1 MNEVVQTINNDIL
14 PIITIENIILE
25 KDKVFITFKAVANQE
40 INIGNFTSQDY
51 FKYLEIVVNCG
62 GVFETVSITEL
73 PITRNIV
80 LNVSVT
86 GETNVSVASNF
97 SINKIIEDFSLVGS
111 STRIVY
117 NLLGSSNTTIYPLTD
132 TDTNLVD
139 PVIQDGIEIPTKVI
153 DYRYI
158 EQLDSFDLITPTET
172 DPTTINNT
180 VYFISL
186 GSSTYGKVL
195 TTFVE
200 FNFKQYLENNSYFKN
215 EEFNDFSISIV
226 IGDQNIVIDNI
237 ILTKT
242 KNSNVNLISNNNK
255 TKILYNNNNG
265 KILFYFTEEFTSSQT
280 IDKSYILKVTYV
292 DKTYTNFYNS
302 QQSTGTFFDML
313 NDYTK
318 LKNLIFIGK
327 KYNAYLADPI
337 KPNPF
342 YLILDNERFTDQFV
356 SFCNRQQ
363 FLFNPND
370 STKITIDEFTNNTV
384 ESLITNINKF
394 AKVKISDL
402 EKEAV
407 KKSLLVSNTTL
418 SVCLDFFKIMDVIL
432 STIQK
437 ALNSVTLTNKTY
449 TKTLPITKTEIC
461 QQYYVFDTL
470 NFSNSVPTYSI
481 DKFKELIKNL
491 VITPRYFYS
500 FGKFLE
506 ISNNIDFDDETFNTI
521 KDHLSTANN
530 KKRSRDNAELV
541 FGEELFSQYSI
552 TYSKTSH
559 ILVEKELPR
568 STTTQFSN
576 VLTTKKSLSPT
587 QNLKI
592 SDITKLDKDVL
603 STIKQSNRLLTGV
616 LLGKP
621 VTTIKKE
628 EISPIL
634 RFFYWEKIDSSWKYI
649 SGENLSII
657 RANLLIKA
665 VRYITSDSLL
675 NASKTPVENLHLDSN
690 YFILGKP

>member
-481 DKFKELIKNL
+481 DKFKELIKNI

-552 TYSKTSH
+552 SYSKTSH

-603 STIKQSNRLLTGV
+603 STIKQSNKLLTGV

>member
-1 MNEVVQTINNDIL
+1 MNEVIQTINNDIL

-25 KDKVFITFKAVANQE
+25 KDKVSITYKAVANQE

-62 GVFETVSITEL
+62 DVFKTMSITEL
-73 PITRNIV
+73 PITKNIV
-80 LNVSVT
+80 LDIGVT
-86 GETNVSVASNF
+86 GETNVSVASSF
-97 SINKIIEDFSLVGS
+97 SINKIIQDFSLVGS
-111 STRIVY
+111 STRIVN
-117 NLLGSSNTTIYPLTD
+117 NLLGSSNSTTYPLTD
-132 TDTNLVD
+132 IDTNLVD
-139 PVIQDGIEIPTKVI
+139 PVIQDGIEIPTKAI

-158 EQLDSFDLITPTET
+158 EQLDNFDLITTTET

-180 VYFISL
+180 AYFISL

-215 EEFNDFSISIV
+215 EEFNDFSISIL

-237 ILTKT
+237 TLTKT

-255 TKILYNNNNG
+255 TKALYIDNG

-280 IDKSYILKVTYV
+280 INKSYILKVIYT

-302 QQSTGTFFDML
+302 QQSTGVFFSML

-337 KPNPF
+337 KSNPF
-342 YLILDNERFTDQFV
+342 YLILDNERFTDEFV
-356 SFCNRQQ
+356 NFCNRQQ

-370 STKITIDEFTNNTV
+370 STKITIDEFTNNTI

-394 AKVKISDL
+394 AKVKINDL

-432 STIQK
+432 FTIQK
-437 ALNSVTLTNKTY
+437 TLNSVTLTNKTY
-449 TKTLPITKTEIC
+449 TKILPITKTEIC
-461 QQYYVFDTL
+461 KQYYIFDTL
-470 NFSNSVPTYSI
+470 NFSNLVPTYSI

-491 VITPRYFYS
+491 VVTPRYFYS

-506 ISNNIDFDDETFNTI
+506 ISNNIDFDDETFNTV
-521 KDHLSTANN
+521 KDHLSTTNT
-530 KKRSRDNAELV
+530 KKRSRDNAELT
-541 FGEELFSQYSI
+541 FGEEFFSQYSVS
-552 TYSKTSH
+552 YSSTSH

-576 VLTTKKSLSPT
+576 ILTTKKSLSPT

-592 SDITKLDKDVL
+592 NDITKLDKDVL

-634 RFFYWEKIDSSWKYI
+634 TFFYWEKLDSSWKYI

-657 RANLLIKA
+657 RANLLVKA

-675 NASKTPVENLHLDSN
+675 NASKTPVENIHLDSN
-690 YFILGKP
+690 YFILGKL

>member
-1 MNEVVQTINNDIL
+1 MNEVVQSINNYIL

-25 KDKVFITFKAVANQE
+25 KDKVSITYKAVANQE
-40 INIGNFTSQDY
+40 MNIGNFTSQDY
-51 FKYLEIVVNCG
+51 FKYLTIIIGCG
-62 GVFETVSITEL
+62 TAYKVDYITEL

-80 LNVSVT
+80 LDIGVSGKTDVSV
-86 GETNVSVASNF
+86 VSSF
-97 SINKIIEDFSLVGS
+97 SFNKIIQDFSLN
-111 STRIVY
+111 STYAAIVS
-117 NLLGSSNTTIYPLTD
+117 NLLGSSNSITYPLTD

-139 PVIQDGIEIPTKVI
+139 PVSQDGIEIPTKAI

-158 EQLDSFDLITPTET
+158 EQLDNFDLITTTET

-180 VYFISL
+180 AYFISL

-215 EEFNDFSISIV
+215 EEFNEFSISIA

-242 KNSNVNLISNNNK
+242 KNSNVNLVSNNNK
-255 TKILYNNNNG
+255 TKALYIDNG

-280 IDKSYILKVTYV
+280 INKSYILKVIYT

-302 QQSTGTFFDML
+302 QQSTGIFFDML
-313 NDYTK
+313 NDYTR

-356 SFCNRQQ
+356 NFCNRQQ

-370 STKITIDEFTNNTV
+370 GTKITIDEFTNNTV
-384 ESLITNINKF
+384 ESLISNINKF

-402 EKEAV
+402 EKETV

-418 SVCLDFFKIMDVIL
+418 SVCLDFFKIIDVIL
-432 STIQK
+432 STIQN

-449 TKTLPITKTEIC
+449 TKTLPITKTEISE
-461 QQYYVFDTL
+461 QYYVFDTL

-491 VITPRYFYS
+491 VLTPRYFYS

-506 ISNNIDFDDETFNTI
+506 ISSNTDFDDETFNTI
-521 KDHLSTANN
+521 KDRLSTANT
-530 KKRSRDNAELV
+530 KKRSRDNAELT
-541 FGEELFSQYSI
+541 FGEELLSKYSVS
-552 TYSKTSH
+552 YSSTSH

-616 LLGKP
+616 SLGKP

-634 RFFYWEKIDSSWKYI
+634 FFFYWEKIDSSWKKMPEDA
-649 SGENLSII
+649 SSII
-657 RANLLIKA
+657 KSNLLIKA
-665 VRYITSDSLL
+665 VSSFTNGSLPS
-675 NASKTPVENLHLDSN
+675 ASKTPVENLHLDSN

>member
-481 DKFKELIKNL
+481 DKFKELIKNI

-552 TYSKTSH
+552 SYSKTSH

>member
-215 EEFNDFSISIV
+215 EKFNDFSISIV

-302 QQSTGTFFDML
+302 QQSTGTLFDML

-481 DKFKELIKNL
+481 DKFKELIKNI

-506 ISNNIDFDDETFNTI
+506 ISNNIDFDDETFNII

-552 TYSKTSH
+552 SYSKTSH

>member
-1 MNEVVQTINNDIL
+1 
-14 PIITIENIILE
+14 
-25 KDKVFITFKAVANQE
+25 
-40 INIGNFTSQDY
+40 
-51 FKYLEIVVNCG
+51 
-62 GVFETVSITEL
+62 
-73 PITRNIV
+73 
-80 LNVSVT
+80 
-86 GETNVSVASNF
+86 
-97 SINKIIEDFSLVGS
+97 
-111 STRIVY
+111 
-117 NLLGSSNTTIYPLTD
+117 
-132 TDTNLVD
+132 
-139 PVIQDGIEIPTKVI
+139 
-153 DYRYI
+153 
-158 EQLDSFDLITPTET
+158 LI
-172 DPTTINNT
+172 
-180 VYFISL
+180 
-186 GSSTYGKVL
+186 
-195 TTFVE
+195 
-200 FNFKQYLENNSYFKN
+200 
-215 EEFNDFSISIV
+215 
-226 IGDQNIVIDNI
+226 
-237 ILTKT
+237 
-242 KNSNVNLISNNNK
+242 
-255 TKILYNNNNG
+255 
-265 KILFYFTEEFTSSQT
+265 
-280 IDKSYILKVTYV
+280 
-292 DKTYTNFYNS
+292 
-302 QQSTGTFFDML
+302 
-313 NDYTK
+313 
-318 LKNLIFIGK
+318 
-327 KYNAYLADPI
+327 
-337 KPNPF
+337 
-342 YLILDNERFTDQFV
+342 
-356 SFCNRQQ
+356 
-363 FLFNPND
+363 
-370 STKITIDEFTNNTV
+370 
-384 ESLITNINKF
+384 ITNINKF

-418 SVCLDFFKIMDVIL
+418 PVCLDFFKIMDVIL

-449 TKTLPITKTEIC
+449 TKNLPITKTEISE
-461 QQYYVFDTL
+461 QYYVFDTL
-470 NFSNSVPTYSI
+470 NFTNSIPTYSI
-481 DKFKELIKNL
+481 DKFKELIKDL

-506 ISNNIDFDDETFNTI
+506 ISNNIDFDDETFNTV
-521 KDHLSTANN
+521 KDHLSTANA

-552 TYSKTSH
+552 SYSNTSH

>member
-1 MNEVVQTINNDIL
+1 MNEIVQSINNYIL
-14 PIITIENIILE
+14 PIVTIENIILE
-25 KDKVFITFKAVANQE
+25 KDKVFITYKAVANQE

-51 FKYLEIVVNCG
+51 FKYLIITIGCG
-62 GVFETVSITEL
+62 SAEKIDVITEL
-73 PITRNIV
+73 PIIRNVV
-80 LNVSVT
+80 LDINVV
-86 GETNVSVASNF
+86 GETDVSVASSF
-97 SINKIIEDFSLVGS
+97 SFDKIKQDFSLNDAY
-111 STRIVY
+111 TTIVASL
-117 NLLGSSNTTIYPLTD
+117 LLGSNSITYPLTD
-132 TDTNLVD
+132 TDTILID
-139 PVIQDGIEIPTKVI
+139 PVIQDGIEIPTKAI

-158 EQLDSFDLITPTET
+158 GQLDNFDLVTTFET

-180 VYFISL
+180 AYFISL

-200 FNFKQYLENNSYFKN
+200 FNFKQYLENNSYFK
-215 EEFNDFSISIV
+215 EDEFSDFSISIG
-226 IGDQNIVIDNI
+226 IGDNNIVIDNI

-255 TKILYNNNNG
+255 TKALYTDNN
-265 KILFYFTEEFTSSQT
+265 KVLFYFTEEFTSSQI
-280 IDKSYILKVTYV
+280 IDKSYILKVIYV

-327 KYNAYLADPI
+327 KYNAYLADSI

-370 STKITIDEFTNNTV
+370 GTKITIDEFINNTV

-418 SVCLDFFKIMDVIL
+418 PVCLDFFKIMDVIL

-449 TKTLPITKTEIC
+449 TKNLPTTKTEIGE
-461 QQYYVFDTL
+461 QYYVFDTL
-470 NFSNSVPTYSI
+470 NFSNSVPTYST

-491 VITPRYFYS
+491 VITPKYFYS

-506 ISNNIDFDDETFNTI
+506 ISNNIDFDDETFNTV
-521 KDHLSTANN
+521 KDHLSTAKT
-530 KKRSRDNAELV
+530 KKRSKENADLT
-541 FGEELFSQYSI
+541 FGEDLLLEYSVS
-552 TYSKTSH
+552 YSKTSH

-576 VLTTKKSLSPT
+576 VLTSKKALSPT

-592 SDITKLDKDVL
+592 SDITKLNKDVL
-603 STIKQSNRLLTGV
+603 STIKQNNRLLTGI
-616 LLGKP
+616 LLGNAI
-621 VTTIKKE
+621 TTVKKE
-628 EISPIL
+628 QISPTLI
-634 RFFYWEKIDSSWKYI
+634 FFYWEKLDSEWKYM
-649 SGENLSII
+649 SGADYNII
-657 RANLLIKA
+657 KPNLLIKA
-665 VRYITSDSLL
+665 VRYVTSDSLL
-675 NASKTPVENLHLDSN
+675 NVSKTPVENLHLDSN

>member
-25 KDKVFITFKAVANQE
+25 KDKVFITFKAVANEE

-62 GVFETVSITEL
+62 GIFETVSITEL

-80 LNVSVT
+80 LDIGVT

-117 NLLGSSNTTIYPLTD
+117 NLLGSSNSIIYPLTD
-132 TDTNLVD
+132 TNTNLVD
-139 PVIQDGIEIPTKVI
+139 PVIQDGIEIPTKAI

-158 EQLDSFDLITPTET
+158 EQLDGFDLITTTET

-180 VYFISL
+180 AYFISL

-215 EEFNDFSISIV
+215 EEFNDFSISIA
-226 IGDQNIVIDNI
+226 IGDQNIIIDNI

-255 TKILYNNNNG
+255 TKALYIDNG

-280 IDKSYILKVTYV
+280 IDKSYILKIIYV

-370 STKITIDEFTNNTV
+370 GTKITIDEFTNNTV

-394 AKVKISDL
+394 TKVKISDL

-481 DKFKELIKNL
+481 DKFKELIKDL

-506 ISNNIDFDDETFNTI
+506 ISNNIDFDDETFNTV
-521 KDHLSTANN
+521 KDYLSTTNN
-530 KKRSRDNAELV
+530 KKGSRDNAELV

-552 TYSKTSH
+552 SYSKTSH

-592 SDITKLDKDVL
+592 SDITKLNKDVL

-616 LLGKP
+616 LLGNP
-621 VTTIKKE
+621 ITTVKKE
-628 EISPIL
+628 QISPIL
-634 RFFYWEKIDSSWKYI
+634 RFFYWEKLDSSWKYI

-675 NASKTPVENLHLDSN
+675 NASKTPVENIHLDSN

>member
-215 EEFNDFSISIV
+215 EEFNDFSISIA

-481 DKFKELIKNL
+481 DKFKELIKNI

-649 SGENLSII
+649 SGENLNII

>member
-552 TYSKTSH
+552 SYSKTSH

>member
-418 SVCLDFFKIMDVIL
+418 SVYLDFFKIMDVIL

-552 TYSKTSH
+552 SYSKTSH

>member
-73 PITRNIV
+73 PITRNII

-215 EEFNDFSISIV
+215 EEFNDFSISIA

-370 STKITIDEFTNNTV
+370 GTKITIDEFTNNTV

-481 DKFKELIKNL
+481 DKFKELIKNI

-552 TYSKTSH
+552 SYSKTSH

>member
-418 SVCLDFFKIMDVIL
+418 SVYLDFFKIMDVIL

-481 DKFKELIKNL
+481 DKFKELIKNI

-552 TYSKTSH
+552 SYSKTSH